1 MTPKPNKPDYKGFAL
16 AVLRESCGGCSDVD
30 GEFIQNKAEIFDLL
44 EEIDV
49 DEPCGEECECAD
61 MGNDFPTT
69 CLRIVDDE

>member
-16 AVLRESCGGCSDVD
+16 AVLSECVETHDINNIFV
-30 GEFIQNKAEIFDLL
+30 EYLAEMFGLL
-44 EEIDV
+44 KEMTV
-49 DEPCGEECECAD
+49 NEPCGEECECAD